1 MKKIIGIIASDIELI
16 EKIEDLYPLDI
27 ANGNIIIDL
36 INVDILEKQG
46 RILVDKGAKVIIGR
60 GGGYQLILD
69 TVNVPIIPLNM
80 KILDLLNAL
89 RIANTYSKKIV
100 LIIGY
105 DEVNFDYEQWRD
117 LINLDLTE
125 EWFKSKYEIRNRV
138 IKYLDQKENIV
149 IVGSGIACSFARQY
163 GMEHVFINAS
173 NESIKESID
182 YAKKLINTVDE
193 EKLNNEIFRNVLDGV
208 KDGVISIDSKGKII
222 VYNESIEKMLKKEKK
237 EVINNHILD
246 VFPSMSWLIDSLNKK
261 EEAKRKIRNINDLT
275 VNTRSKIIKIDDDVY
290 GVLGIIQDITKLQHL
305 ERQIRLDLNKKGLNA
320 KYTFDDFIYK
330 DFRTQELIKEAK
342 KIGKTDYTTLLYGES
357 GSGKEMLAQSMH
369 NVSKR
374 KDKPFVAINCAT
386 ISENLLESE
395 LFGYEEGAFTGAKKG
410 GKPGLFE
417 LAHGGT
423 VFLDEIN
430 SLPLNFQIKLLR
442 VIEEREIMRIGSSHI
457 IPLDIR
463 IIAATN
469 ESLRRKISEHT
480 FRGDLFY
487 RLSSLEIDIPPLRNR
502 KEDIVLL
509 FNYFVNQI
517 LENIPKNKIDG
528 YKLSKEEEIQLI
540 KYNWPGNIR
549 ELRNVA
555 QKYVITEKIK
565 LDDEVDATSD
575 SVNQNTLNNKIDIE
589 ISTNKNDEYKI
600 DIKLVNKYVEEKII
614 DMLLG
619 QGLSKTKIATILGIS
634 RTALWK
640 KNNK

>member
-16 EKIEDLYPLDI
+16 KNIEELYPLDI
-27 ANGNIIIDL
+27 ANGDIIIDL
-36 INVDILEKQG
+36 INVDILENQG
-46 RILVDKGAKVIIGR
+46 KILVDKGAKVIIGR

-80 KILDLLNAL
+80 KILDLLKAL
-89 RIANTYSKKIV
+89 RIANTYSKKVV
-100 LIIGY
+100 LVLGY
-105 DEVNFDYEQWRD
+105 DEVHFDYKQWRG
-117 LINLDLTE
+117 LININLKE

-138 IKYLDQKENIV
+138 IKYLDQKDDVV

-163 GMEHVFINAS
+163 GMESVFINAS
-173 NESIKESID
+173 HESIKESID

-193 EKLNNEIFRNVLDGV
+193 EKLNNEIFKNVLDGV

-237 EVINNHILD
+237 DVINRHLLE

-261 EEAKRKIRNINDLT
+261 EETKRKIRNINNLT
-275 VNTRSKIIKIDDDVY
+275 VNTRSKIIKLDEEVY
-290 GVLGIIQDITKLQHL
+290 GILGIIQDITKLQNL

-320 KYTFDDFIYK
+320 KYTFEDFIYK
-330 DFRTQELIKEAK
+330 DLRTKELIEEAE

-357 GSGKEMLAQSMH
+357 GSGKEMVAQSMH

-442 VIEEREIMRIGSSHI
+442 VIEEREIMRIGSNHI

-469 ESLRRKISEHT
+469 ESLRKKISEHT
-480 FRGDLFY
+480 FRDDLFY
-487 RLSSLEIDIPPLRNR
+487 RLSSLEIDIPPLRDR

-509 FNYFVNQI
+509 FNHFVNQI
-517 LENIPKNKIDG
+517 TEATYEDKINT
-528 YKLSKEEEIQLI
+528 YKLSEHEQHQLI

-565 LDDEVDATSD
+565 IDNIIDSTLDVSD
-575 SVNQNTLNNKIDIE
+575 KNILKKKLDNYENQK
-589 ISTNKNDEYKI
+589 EYKI
-600 DIKLVNKYVEEKII
+600 DIKLVNKYVEDKII
-614 DMLLG
+614 DMLLE
-619 QGLSKTKIATILGIS
+619 QGLSKTKIAQILGIS

-640 KNNK
+640 KNNKEK